1 LFSSVLGLR
10 YLIRERSGPS
20 TAIVVN
26 GTPYLVDFG
35 TGLIRRAAAAR
46 NKGVAGLEPTNLKIG
61 FIMHL
66 HSDHMLGF
74 PDVIPTPSVMGR
86 KQPLEVYGP
95 QGTQD
100 MAEHI
105 LKAYEVDIK
114 SRTEAWSTP
123 TKPASARRRLTTNH
137 VVSHSGECQ

>member
-1 LFSSVLGLR
+1 M
-10 YLIRERSGPS
+10 
-20 TAIVVN
+20 VN

-46 NKGVAGLEPTNLKIG
+46 NKGAGLEPTNLKIG

-66 HSDHMLGF
+66 YSDHMLGF

-105 LKAYEVDIK
+105 LKGV
-114 SRTEAWSTP
+114 
-123 TKPASARRRLTTNH
+123 
-137 VVSHSGECQ
+137 